1 MEKNKTIGRTQQ
13 IQEYSIS
20 IFLAQGFVSFLNN
33 TLVKAIIF
41 YCVISNFKNSLT
53 IRCSLTYCCFVMIR
67 QIRDKLPTDLLTER

>member
-20 IFLAQGFVSFLNN
+20 IFLVQRFGHFLNKA
-33 TLVKAIIF
+33 LIEAIIF
-41 YCVISNFKNSLT
+41 YCVISNFISSPISK
-53 IRCSLTYCCFVMIR
+53 CSLVNCCFVMIR